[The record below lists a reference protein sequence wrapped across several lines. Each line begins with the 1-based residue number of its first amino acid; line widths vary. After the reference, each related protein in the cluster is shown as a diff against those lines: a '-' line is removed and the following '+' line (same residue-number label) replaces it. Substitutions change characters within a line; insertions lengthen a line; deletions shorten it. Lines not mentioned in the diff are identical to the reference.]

1 MTTAE
6 AIVEELPA
14 VVADRVEMTY
24 GAGATEVHALRGL
37 SLVVPRSQFLVVR
50 GRSGSGKSTLLHVL
64 AGLRRPSAGRVTIGG
79 TEIQNLS
86 ESEAARFR
94 RRKVGLVYQFFN
106 LVPTLSVEHNIAL
119 PLLMDGFYISQVR
132 DQVVALMERL
142 EISGYQRRATSE
154 LSGGEMQRV
163 AIARAVIANPV
174 LVLADEPTGNL
185 DSTTG
190 RGVLALFREI
200 CDERDATLVMMTH
213 DAEATA
219 YADRV
224 IVLRD
229 GRIDEDSGPVLGEG
243 TSR

>member
-1 MTTAE
+1 MMYGTGAK
-6 AIVEELPA
+6 A
-14 VVADRVEMTY
+14 VT
-24 GAGATEVHALRGL
+24 ALREISIAIPCG
-37 SLVVPRSQFLVVR
+37 QFVVVR

-64 AGLRRPSAGRVTIGG
+64 AGLRRPTAGRVVIGG
-79 TEIQNLS
+79 TEVQNLS

-106 LVPTLSVEHNIAL
+106 LVPTLGVEHNIAL
-119 PLLMDGFYISQVR
+119 PLLMDGYSIAQVR
-132 DQVVALMERL
+132 ERVSALMERL
-142 EISGYQRRATSE
+142 EIGGYERRATTE

-190 RGVLALFREI
+190 RTVLALFREI
-200 CDERDATLVMMTH
+200 CDERGATLVMMTH

-224 IVLRD
+224 VVLHD
-229 GRIDEDSGPVLGEG
+229 GQIEEDGLPTVRQREQ
-243 TSR
+243 R

>member
-1 MTTAE
+1 MMYGTGAK
-6 AIVEELPA
+6 A
-14 VVADRVEMTY
+14 VT
-24 GAGATEVHALRGL
+24 ALREISIAIPCG
-37 SLVVPRSQFLVVR
+37 QFVVVR

-64 AGLRRPSAGRVTIGG
+64 AGLRRPTAGRVVIGG
-79 TEIQNLS
+79 TEVQNLS

-106 LVPTLSVEHNIAL
+106 LVPTLGVEHNIAL
-119 PLLMDGFYISQVR
+119 PLLMDGYSIAQVR
-132 DQVVALMERL
+132 ERVSALMERL
-142 EISGYQRRATSE
+142 EIGGYERRATTE

-190 RGVLALFREI
+190 RTVLALFREI
-200 CDERDATLVMMTH
+200 CDERGATLVMMTH

-224 IVLRD
+224 VVLHDGQIEEDGLPLVRQRD
-229 GRIDEDSGPVLGEG
+229 HR
-243 TSR
+243 